1 MSSSIRFYF
10 DYVCPWAYLASRQ
23 LPALARAT
31 GVDIELCP
39 ILRGGVLRSVGTP
52 DRPAE
57 SMSAPRRALL
67 ARDLERWATRDGVVL
82 RFPEQ
87 HPRRTVLALRATLAT
102 GDVERAM
109 PALFEAY
116 WRDGA
121 DLEDEAVVGRTLDA
135 LGLDGA
141 EAVRRAATDEFR
153 SELRRR
159 TDAAVAAGV
168 FGVPTFVVSG
178 PRGEELFWGRDRV
191 DQVRRSLA
199 RPVDVDF
206 WFDFSSPYAYL
217 AATQLRRIAG
227 RTNAR
232 IHLKPVLLGALFRSI
247 GTPDVP
253 LFAMPA
259 AKQRYLGQ
267 ELERW
272 ARARGVPFRF
282 STRFPIHSVKAL
294 RLVLASPEEL
304 RFELVERLFRAAWVD
319 DRDLSD
325 ETELAVIAG
334 GAGVDPAVL
343 ARIMSPE
350 IKEALRAST
359 AEAEG
364 REVFGV
370 PSFDVG
376 GERFWGQD
384 RIEQLEEEIL
394 RQGGIREDCA

>member
-1 MSSSIRFYF
+1 MSRSIRFYF

-23 LPALARAT
+23 LPALARST
-31 GVDIELCP
+31 GVDIELRP
-39 ILRGGVLRSVGTP
+39 ILLGGVLRSVGTP

-57 SMSAPRRALL
+57 AMSVPRRALL
-67 ARDLERWATRDGVVL
+67 ARDLERWSTRDGVAL
-82 RFPEQ
+82 RFPER
-87 HPRRTVLALRATLAT
+87 HPRRTVLALRATIAT
-102 GDVERAM
+102 GDVARAM

-116 WRDGA
+116 WREGA
-121 DLEDEAVVGRTLDA
+121 DLEDEAMVRRALDGA
-135 LGLDGA
+135 GLDGA
-141 EAVRRAATDEFR
+141 EAVRRAGTDELR

-159 TDAAVAAGV
+159 TDEAVEAGV
-168 FGVPTFVVSG
+168 FGVPSFVVNG
-178 PRGEELFWGRDRV
+178 PRGEELYWGRDRV

-232 IHLKPVLLGALFRSI
+232 IRLRPVLLGALFRSI

-259 AKQRYLGQ
+259 AKQRLMGQ

-272 ARARGVPFRF
+272 ARERGVPFRF
-282 STRFPIHSVKAL
+282 SSRFPIHTVKAL
-294 RLVLASPEEL
+294 RLVLAAPEEQ
-304 RFELVERLFRAAWVD
+304 RFELVEGLFRAAWVD

-325 ETELAVIAG
+325 DAELAVIARE
-334 GAGVDPAVL
+334 AGLDVAVL
-343 ARIMSPE
+343 DRIASPE

-359 AEAEG
+359 TEAQA

-394 RQGGIREDCA
+394 RQGGIREECT

>member
-1 MSSSIRFYF
+1 
-10 DYVCPWAYLASRQ
+10 
-23 LPALARAT
+23 
-31 GVDIELCP
+31 
-39 ILRGGVLRSVGTP
+39 
-52 DRPAE
+52 
-57 SMSAPRRALL
+57 
-67 ARDLERWATRDGVVL
+67 
-82 RFPEQ
+82 
-87 HPRRTVLALRATLAT
+87 
-102 GDVERAM
+102 
-109 PALFEAY
+109 
-116 WRDGA
+116 
-121 DLEDEAVVGRTLDA
+121 
-135 LGLDGA
+135 
-141 EAVRRAATDEFR
+141 VRRAGTDELR

-159 TDAAVAAGV
+159 TDEAVEAGV
-168 FGVPTFVVSG
+168 FGVPSFVVNG
-178 PRGEELFWGRDRV
+178 PRGEELYWGRDRV

-232 IHLKPVLLGALFRSI
+232 IRLRPVLLGALFRSI

-259 AKQRYLGQ
+259 AKQRLMGQ

-272 ARARGVPFRF
+272 ARERGVPFRF
-282 STRFPIHSVKAL
+282 SSRFPIHTVKAL
-294 RLVLASPEEL
+294 RLVLAAPEEQ
-304 RFELVERLFRAAWVD
+304 RFELVEGLFRAAWVD

-325 ETELAVIAG
+325 DAELAVIARE
-334 GAGVDPAVL
+334 AGLDVAVL
-343 ARIMSPE
+343 DRIASPE

-359 AEAEG
+359 TEAQA

-370 PSFDVG
+370 PTFDVG

-394 RQGGIREDCA
+394 RQGGIREECT